1 MSTFLRPYQKEG
13 EDKIFGCWKH
23 GYKNVMYQLP
33 TGGGKTVLFVDII
46 KKFLLKNKRVVML
59 AHREELITQ
68 AWNTLYKNEIYSG
81 IIKADVRPQYALPCQ
96 VASIQTVIRRA
107 KLPEADLVIIDEA
120 HHSQEDNSYGKVLDE
135 HYPRAYVLGVTAT
148 PYRLGGRGFTN
159 IFETLV
165 LGPKIADLISWGYLA
180 PFRYFVAGIPDL
192 SKVKIQGGDYNAEQ
206 AEKAMQ
212 FVPLVE
218 SYREHCDGM
227 SGVVFAINVHHSQ
240 LIVSQYNAAGIRA
253 AHIDATTPAPERAQV
268 LKLFREKKIT
278 IISNVGIIT
287 EGFDFP
293 DMQFVQLARPTLSL
307 SLFLQMI
314 GRVTRTALSGSAA
327 TAASDEE
334 RARMVAE
341 SSKPFGYV
349 LDNSGLYKTHGLPD
363 RPINWEL
370 HFEGVDKK
378 ERKAQELIEI
388 IEYVAEDE
396 DGRTVRTKIPEEVDG
411 LKLVEITHTVKEK
424 IINITSL
431 KEFDKLTEM
440 FKRMPKIEKKGFAIL
455 NNFKNYC
462 RKNNILMSAEVWD
475 YIYLKLWT
483 EPQSQ
488 QAKILSERDQAIATI
503 QQRYQDDSN
512 ESDHLIKVINVEA
525 DTRLRRFKT
534 LQVGGGFIRKQQKE
548 YEESNSTEYP
558 GLKILNRRTV

>member
-13 EDKIFGCWKH
+13 EDKIFGCWKA

-46 KKFLLKNKRVVML
+46 KKFILKNKRVVLL
-59 AHREELITQ
+59 AHREELISQ

-81 IIKADVRPQYALPCQ
+81 IIKADVRPQFALPCQ

-120 HHSQEDNSYGKVLDE
+120 HHSQEDNSYGKLLDE
-135 HYPRAYVLGVTAT
+135 HFPRAYVLGVTAT
-148 PYRLGGRGFTN
+148 PYRLSGRGFTN
-159 IFETLV
+159 IFETMV
-165 LGPKIADLISWGYLA
+165 LGPKIADLINWGYLT
-180 PFRYFVAGIPDL
+180 PLRYFVAGIPDL
-192 SKVKIQGGDYNAEQ
+192 SKVKIQGGDYNADQ
-206 AEKAMQ
+206 AEKAML

-218 SYREHCDGM
+218 SYLEHCNGM

-240 LIVSQYNAAGIRA
+240 LIVSQYNEAGIRA
-253 AHIDATTPAPERAQV
+253 AHIDANTPAAERIQI
-268 LKLFREKKIT
+268 LNLFRQKKIT

-293 DMQFVQLARPTLSL
+293 DMQFIQLARPTLSL
-307 SLFLQMI
+307 GLFLQMI
-314 GRVTRTALSGSAA
+314 GRVTRTDFASIKDALD
-327 TAASDEE
+327 DED
-334 RARMVAE
+334 RRRLV
-341 SSKPFGYV
+341 SLSKKPFGYV
-349 LDNSGLYKTHGLPD
+349 LDNSGLYKSHGLPD
-363 RPINWEL
+363 QPINWEMY
-370 HFEGVDKK
+370 FQGVDKK
-378 ERKAQELIEI
+378 DRKALEQIEI

-396 DGRTVRTKIPEEVDG
+396 DGRTTRTKIPEEVDG

-440 FKRMPKIEKKGFAIL
+440 FKRMPKVPKKGFAII
-455 NNFKNYC
+455 NNFKTYC
-462 RKNNILMSAEVWD
+462 RKNNILMSGEVWD

-483 EPQSQ
+483 EPQAQ

-503 QQRYQDDSN
+503 QQQYADDSN
-512 ESDHLIKVINVEA
+512 ESDHLIKVINVDTEA
-525 DTRLRRFKT
+525 RLQKFKT
-534 LQVGGGFIRKQQKE
+534 LQVPGGFIRKQQRE
-548 YEESNSTEYP
+548 YEAATSPAYP
-558 GLKILNRRTV
+558 GLQILTRRAV